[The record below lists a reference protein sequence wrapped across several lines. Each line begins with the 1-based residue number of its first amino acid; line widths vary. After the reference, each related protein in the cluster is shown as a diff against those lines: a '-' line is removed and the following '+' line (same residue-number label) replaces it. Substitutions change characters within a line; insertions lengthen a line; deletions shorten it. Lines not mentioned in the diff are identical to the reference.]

1 MGRLVRVALVAAGR
15 ALGFGVV
22 IPGQAYAHGFGE
34 RYDLPVPLW
43 LYVGGAGA
51 TVALSFVVIGLFV
64 RGTPRLNDYP
74 RLNLL
79 RWRAGRV
86 LVHPAVVQS
95 IKTASVALFGLV
107 IVAGLIGDTT
117 PVLNLAPTMVLGCL
131 VGGLGLCIRTGGQ
144 CVGLDQPTENHFR
157 MGRSPVSPGGR

>member
-1 MGRLVRVALVAAGR
+1 MGRLVRVALVAAGC

-74 RLNLL
+74 RLNPNPPMDG
-79 RWRAGRV
+79 A
-86 LVHPAVVQS
+86 
-95 IKTASVALFGLV
+95 
-107 IVAGLIGDTT
+107 
-117 PVLNLAPTMVLGCL
+117 
-131 VGGLGLCIRTGGQ
+131 RTG
-144 CVGLDQPTENHFR
+144 E
-157 MGRSPVSPGGR
+157 GGKGVTGAMIRARIG